1 MLMKS
6 VSSVNII
13 RRDWKADMVINHV
26 LLVGLDSSYIDED
39 EDGTSWKCSRIKMMM
54 MMVVMMFV
62 RFLACNKTIDS

>member
-39 EDGTSWKCSRIKMMM
+39 EDGT
-54 MMVVMMFV
+54 
-62 RFLACNKTIDS
+62 